1 MEEMQGRGR
10 SKERGARGEGAR
22 GERGE
27 GVLAFHAILNPD
39 KSEDERA
46 SEGAERDNN

>member
-1 MEEMQGRGR
+1 MTVEMGDGEMQGRG
-10 SKERGARGEGAR
+10 GGGAR

-27 GVLAFHAILNPD
+27 GVLAFHAMMNLD